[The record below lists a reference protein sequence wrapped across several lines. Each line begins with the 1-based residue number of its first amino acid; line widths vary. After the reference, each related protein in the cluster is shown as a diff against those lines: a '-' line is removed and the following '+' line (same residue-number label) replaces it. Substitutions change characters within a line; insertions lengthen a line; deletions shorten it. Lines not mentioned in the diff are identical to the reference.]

1 MGGPHGATPTGASR
15 WGTHYKGGS
24 RSCCLCL
31 GLLHW
36 FASICWGPPLGAP
49 YVAYML
55 PISLLLLLLLRAA
68 ANTLGGAEWKP
79 LAAATAIISRKAPCR
94 VLRETVAAGPPQLQA
109 QAKPPVSFLLQRTAL
124 FSITSSSNSS
134 SSNSSSSNSSNSTC
148 LAAASR
154 TGIAVP
160 QDVKDFGRL
169 RIYNWLKP
177 TLTTQQL
184 QQLQQQREQQQQ
196 QQQLGGLLGPL
207 SYFYEF
213 DVHLQ
218 QVGSDAYYEAAA
230 AAAIEAEA
238 AAREAAREASITAAA
253 SLVQRQPAFSIQKS
267 GFLPRQQ
274 TDEQQQQQQQKG
286 EEEEEDLDEPKGGGL
301 LLEAWLPGVFAED
314 IKVQLSLIGRHRETE
329 ILSGVQTPRGT
340 PPRDPFWDS
349 LDADYELDED
359 FILTETL
366 AAAERRQAARRK
378 PLQPPP
384 LLPSAIIN
392 SPKNTR
398 VLKWEAETFKTR
410 FRDGRALAYQRYQ
423 RAFRLTWP
431 ADWSRAEAR
440 YDSGRLLF
448 VVPPLPSDAPPPDLL
463 QDQKLFPIQIP
474 VQAAVARNLA
484 AAPSSGTLIPLLLLF
499 LLL

>member
-1 MGGPHGATPTGASR
+1 MQ
-15 WGTHYKGGS
+15 
-24 RSCCLCL
+24 
-31 GLLHW
+31 
-36 FASICWGPPLGAP
+36 PL
-49 YVAYML
+49 
-55 PISLLLLLLLRAA
+55 SLLLLLLLGAA
-68 ANTLGGAEWKP
+68 GSILEGA
-79 LAAATAIISRKAPCR
+79 LSG
-94 VLRETVAAGPPQLQA
+94 VVAAGPPQFQA
-109 QAKPPVSFLLQRTAL
+109 QTRPPVSFLYRKTAL
-124 FSITSSSNSS
+124 LRIPSSSNSS
-134 SSNSSSSNSSNSTC
+134 SSRSSNNNGGSSSSNSTC

-184 QQLQQQREQQQQ
+184 QQLQQQGEQQQQ
-196 QQQLGGLLGPL
+196 QQQQPGGLLGPL

-230 AAAIEAEA
+230 AAAVEAEA

-253 SLVQRQPAFSIQKS
+253 TPVQQQPAFSMQNDS
-267 GFLPRQQ
+267 FQGQQTREQQPQQQHQHQQHRQQ
-274 TDEQQQQQQQKG
+274 Q
-286 EEEEEDLDEPKGGGL
+286 EEEEEDLEEPKGGGL
-301 LLEAWLPGVFAED
+301 LLEAWLPGVFPED

-329 ILSGVQTPRGT
+329 TLPGVQTPRGS
-340 PPRDPFWDS
+340 PPLDAFWDS

-359 FILTETL
+359 FILKETL
-366 AAAERRQAARRK
+366 AAAERRRAARRK

-384 LLPSAIIN
+384 LLPTAIIN

-398 VLKWEAETFKTR
+398 VLKWEAETFRTR
-410 FRDGRALAYQRYQ
+410 FRDGRALAFQRYQ

-448 VVPPLPSDAPPPDLL
+448 VVPPLPSDAQPPDLL
-463 QDQKLFPIQIP
+463 RDRVLFPMEVP
-474 VQAAVARNLA
+474 VQELATPLPPFPGFRLTNTRTDWTFNFHRFPQLYEVSSEMLEARKRIKLPETTH
-484 AAPSSGTLIPLLLLF
+484 AAPTKPKVRVPTKANWKQA
-499 LLL
+499 